1 MQHLTEEQLVGL
13 VIEPRVSYP
22 SRERERA
29 DSGRQHLGVC
39 PECWAKYEE
48 LHDVTSFLGES
59 RAVPPVSAWS
69 RLKLRMERSRRPG
82 RDWTEP
88 RWLPLVSV
96 HLAVIVIAVAL
107 ILVLGGWLE
116 SSSLWEWMRTFKFV
130 SRIGP
135 RGLVGLG
142 FMVVGGFGVLAL
154 TPVLWW
160 EFRTRGRKGEGL

>member
-13 VIEPRVSYP
+13 VLEHSASHP
-22 SRERERA
+22 SRTRERA
-29 DSGRQHLGVC
+29 ASGRQHLGVC
-39 PECWAKYEE
+39 PECRAKYEE
-48 LHDVTSFLGES
+48 LREVTGFLGES
-59 RAVPPVSAWS
+59 RAAPPVSAWS
-69 RLKLRMERSRRPG
+69 RLKGRMDRSRRPG

-116 SSSLWEWMRTFKFV
+116 SSSLWEWMRTSEFV

-135 RGLVGLG
+135 RGLIGLA
-142 FMVVGGFGVLAL
+142 FIAGGGLCVLAL

-160 EFRTRGRKGEGL
+160 ESRTRG

>member
-13 VIEPRVSYP
+13 VLEHRVSYP
-22 SRERERA
+22 SRQRQRA
-29 DSGRQHLGVC
+29 DSGRQHLAAC
-39 PECWAKYEE
+39 PECRAKYEE
-48 LHDVTSFLGES
+48 LREVTAFLGES
-59 RAVPPVSAWS
+59 RAVPPVSAWW
-69 RLKLRMERSRRPG
+69 RLKGRMERSRRPG

-116 SSSLWEWMRTFKFV
+116 SSSLWEWMRTSEFI
-130 SRIGP
+130 STIGP
-135 RGLVGLG
+135 RGLIGLA
-142 FMVVGGFGVLAL
+142 FIAGGGLCVLAL

-160 EFRTRGRKGEGL
+160 ESRTRG